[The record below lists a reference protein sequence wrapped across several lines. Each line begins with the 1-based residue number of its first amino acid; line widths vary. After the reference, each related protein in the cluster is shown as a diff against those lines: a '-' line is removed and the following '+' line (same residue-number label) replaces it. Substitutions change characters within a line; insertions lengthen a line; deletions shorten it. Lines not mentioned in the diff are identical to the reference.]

1 MPCDAWAQTN
11 TFLSSLSLLWS
22 DYFENPWFCVSSWF
36 SLTCSPNSLEHRW
49 LIFHPTSSL
58 GLYPLPKSLG
68 PHLASFFL
76 SFLSQIK
83 CYLLRATS
91 CSYLF
96 LCFYVVIVY
105 RWHFGVF
112 EEKIYIHDM
121 VFLLLNFRDYL
132 SSSKLI
138 LGFLRH
144 LSYLLSFPE
153 SPFVPTYCIR
163 LHLFLP

>member
-11 TFLSSLSLLWS
+11 TFLSSLNLLWS

-36 SLTCSPNSLEHRW
+36 SLTRSPNSLEHRW

-83 CYLLRATS
+83 CYLFRATS

-96 LCFYVVIVY
+96 LWFYVVIVY

-112 EEKIYIHDM
+112 EGKISYTWHGFPFAQ
-121 VFLLLNFRDYL
+121 FLGLSQQLKTHPWFFKASFLSTQLPREPLCPNLL
-132 SSSKLI
+132 
-138 LGFLRH
+138 H
-144 LSYLLSFPE
+144 
-153 SPFVPTYCIR
+153 
-163 LHLFLP
+163 